1 MMNCKAPL
9 VGIRGGGDLASGIA
23 HRLFKAG
30 FPIIITELANPR
42 MVRRSVCFGEAVWE
56 GKVEI
61 EGVEARLIH
70 SEVELEDVKRH
81 HYIGILIDPEGQ
93 IFDKLPVQFLVD
105 ARMLKRNVADQ
116 RRQGRL
122 VIGVG
127 PGFCVGENVDLV
139 IETMRGHT
147 LGQVIYQGSA
157 LPDTGIPGIIAGESK
172 RRLLKAPCCG
182 IFQAEAEL
190 GKMVV
195 ENEVIGRVNDVPVKV
210 LLSGKLRG
218 LIRSGTE
225 VKSGEKIGDCDPR
238 GDKVD
243 IYTIS
248 DKARA
253 VGGGVL
259 EAIVGKLLS

>member
-1 MMNCKAPL
+1 MMNCNAPL

-81 HYIGILIDPEGQ
+81 RYIGILIDPEGQ

-157 LPDTGIPGIIAGESK
+157 LPDPEFQELLLAKVSVVFSK
-172 RRLLKAPCCG
+172 RLVVAFFKLKLSLEKWLLKMR
-182 IFQAEAEL
+182 L
-190 GKMVV
+190 
-195 ENEVIGRVNDVPVKV
+195 
-210 LLSGKLRG
+210 
-218 LIRSGTE
+218 
-225 VKSGEKIGDCDPR
+225 
-238 GDKVD
+238 
-243 IYTIS
+243 
-248 DKARA
+248 
-253 VGGGVL
+253 
-259 EAIVGKLLS
+259 

>member
-81 HYIGILIDPEGQ
+81 RYIGILIDPEGQ

-157 LPDTGIPGIIAGESK
+157 LPDTGSPGIIAGESK

-182 IFQAEAEL
+182 IFRAEAEL